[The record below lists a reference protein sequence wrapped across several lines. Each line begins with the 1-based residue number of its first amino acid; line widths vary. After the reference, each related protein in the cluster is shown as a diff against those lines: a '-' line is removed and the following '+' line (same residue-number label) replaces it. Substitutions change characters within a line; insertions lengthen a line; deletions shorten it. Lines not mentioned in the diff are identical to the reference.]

1 MPIVKN
7 YNPNP
12 LDDDQKKLF
21 MYFLVMSAM
30 AKSQHM
36 VEMDKF
42 SSSETVGVDFL
53 YHVQTNVSVRRGSI

>member
-1 MPIVKN
+1 
-7 YNPNP
+7 
-12 LDDDQKKLF
+12 
-21 MYFLVMSAM
+21 MSAM

-53 YHVQTNVSVRRGSI
+53 YHVQTNVSVRRGSIWGITAHTIHNGGVLFFSNVYI